1 MAEHGLQGVGN
12 GSRSRGREE
21 AEDSAKMVRE
31 RGLVDE
37 FVSIRLIDFMA
48 AAKAILDETLHP
60 LAASDDRF
68 YRSLAI
74 ADEHLVRAL
83 DAELTYR
90 KGDEVSDR
98 RRRFTLLS

>member
-1 MAEHGLQGVGN
+1 LAEHGLQGVGN
-12 GSRSRGREE
+12 GSRSRGRVE

-31 RGLVDE
+31 RGLIDE

>member
-1 MAEHGLQGVGN
+1 
-12 GSRSRGREE
+12 
-21 AEDSAKMVRE
+21 
-31 RGLVDE
+31 
-37 FVSIRLIDFMA
+37 
-48 AAKAILDETLHP
+48 LHP

-74 ADEHLVRAL
+74 ADEHLVRAF